1 MSFRPEMYFDFDA
14 SDFSTYLNKII
25 HEWSKTVVI
34 LVFVLVVFSAPFAK
48 EDSMLLA
55 VGTKAPDFSL
65 KSRTRCPSI
74 SRAPNRACGL
84 TAVRVTRFL
93 CSR

>member
-34 LVFVLVVFSAPFAK
+34 LVFVLVPVFSILDYFA
-48 EDSMLLA
+48 
-55 VGTKAPDFSL
+55 VPQSL
-65 KSRTRCPSI
+65 QSTFASYRLVCASI
-74 SRAPNRACGL
+74 AIGQYIVLRLHQHKHRLPR
-84 TAVRVTRFL
+84 
-93 CSR
+93 